1 MTLESLPRLRLPV
14 FLVLCALALVIP
26 RSEADVVTAQQSM
39 ENPQN
44 PLLQLNTSR
53 GDIFIELLPNEA
65 PNNVANIIALAQ
77 GEVEIIDTNTNT
89 AFRPRYFDGIRFH
102 RVVPGFI
109 VQAGSPLHNPL
120 GPPEEELM
128 DEINARTLGLNTQPA
143 LNPDGSFNAILNIA
157 DHADFAEQ
165 ILVPLYENL
174 NIDSEAELLERQYS
188 VLEEL
193 QQMTV
198 QDVYENQGYRYLS
211 DHPTRSIAR
220 GTVAL
225 ANRGPDSNG
234 PEFFIALQDSP
245 WLNGKHTVIGIVV
258 EGMEV
263 VDTIGESAVD
273 PLRTS
278 RLSAVIYSV
287 RRVN

>member
-1 MTLESLPRLRLPV
+1 MMSESLPRLRLPV
-14 FLVLCALALVIP
+14 LLLLSALALVIL
-26 RSEADVVTAQQSM
+26 RSEADVVSAQQSM
-39 ENPQN
+39 EDPQN
-44 PLLQLNTSR
+44 PLLRLNTSQ

-65 PNNVANIIALAQ
+65 PTNVANFIALAQ

-89 AFRPRYFDGIRFH
+89 AFRPRYFDGMRFH

-120 GPPEEELM
+120 GPPEEALR
-128 DEINARTLGLNTQPA
+128 DEINAQALGLDTQPA
-143 LNPDGSFNAILNIA
+143 LNPDGSFNAILGIA
-157 DHADFAEQ
+157 DRADFEEQ
-165 ILVPLYENL
+165 ILVPLYANMS
-174 NIDSEAELLERQYS
+174 IDSAAELLERQYS
-188 VLEEL
+188 VLAEL
-193 QQMTV
+193 QEMTV
-198 QDVYENQGYRYLS
+198 QDVYENQGYRYLNE
-211 DHPTRSIAR
+211 HPTRLIER

-234 PEFFIALQDSP
+234 PEFFITLGDSGG
-245 WLNGKHTVIGIVV
+245 LSGKHTVIGRVV

-263 VDTIGESAVD
+263 VDTIGEKAVD